1 MKKCYSVVYL
11 IYGID
16 GYSGQME
23 KSINFLKN
31 QTIASIHVIGMLA
44 MLMVII
50 VFSAI
55 VAYKEYQNFEIE
67 AERMHAEFIQ
77 KQKDTIVF
85 DTTRVLNFIYDAYE
99 YRDKKQD
106 EEAVKKQILH
116 AIEELYGRQDGTGY
130 IFVYDFNGVALSDP
144 VQRQNIGKNLYDTQD
159 TNGVMVIKD
168 LIDVSRTKEG
178 GFVEYQWLKPTTG
191 SLSPKISY
199 AKSFEPWGW
208 MVGTGVYL
216 DEVEKRIQTQRDILK
231 NKLNQYFLEMVFLL
245 AILFVVGI
253 VGIAITNRILQKEI
267 ASFSRYFKEASSTY
281 AMIDEEKIR
290 LSEFKKMV
298 HYINS
303 MISVIHQRKEKL
315 KEMNLTL
322 ESKVEQKTKD
332 LIEQNI
338 LLEQEKD
345 FNASLVKAQDSFIK
359 HSIHEINTPLAVIMT
374 HIDLFKM
381 KEGENR
387 YLSKI
392 EAASKIISNIYAD
405 LSYMVKKNRF
415 VYRKKDLNMSDF
427 LEERV
432 DFFSEIASGNNHRI
446 ITEIQKDVWIY
457 FSPEELQRIVDN
469 NLSNAL
475 KYANR
480 GTDVKVVLAQEKDEI
495 VLQFIGIS
503 PKIEDTERIFKPFER
518 ENDVRGGFGLG
529 LEIVYS
535 ICQKENVK
543 IEVRSDDEM
552 TLFCYRFKKK
562 EQDESIIA

>member
-1 MKKCYSVVYL
+1 ML
-11 IYGID
+11 LL
-16 GYSGQME
+16 QME
-23 KSINFLKN
+23 RMINFLKN
-31 QTIASIHVIGMLA
+31 KTIASIHVAGMLM
-44 MLMVII
+44 MLMVIV

-55 VAYKEYQNFEIE
+55 VVYKEYQNFEME
-67 AERMHAEFIQ
+67 AQNMHAEFIQ

-85 DTTRVLNFIYDAYE
+85 DTTRVLNFINDAYD
-99 YRDKKQD
+99 YRDKAQD
-106 EEAVKKQILH
+106 EATVKKQILH

-130 IFVYDFNGVALSDP
+130 IFVYDFNGVVLSDP
-144 VQRQNIGKNLYDTQD
+144 IQRQNVGKNLYETKD

-168 LIDVSRTKEG
+168 LIDISRTKEG

-191 SLSPKISY
+191 LLSPKISY

-216 DEVEKRIQTQRDILK
+216 DEVEKLIQTQRETLK
-231 NKLNQYFLEMVFLL
+231 NRLNHYSLQMVLL
-245 AILFVVGI
+245 LVILFIVGMVGI
-253 VGIAITNRILQKEI
+253 RITNHILNKEI
-267 ASFSRYFKEASSTY
+267 SLFNRYFEKAASTY
-281 AMIDEEKIR
+281 EKIDEENIR
-290 LSEFKKMV
+290 LFEFKKMV
-298 HYINS
+298 HYINT
-303 MISVIHQRKEKL
+303 MITAIQERKQKL
-315 KEMNLTL
+315 KELNLTL

-381 KEGENR
+381 KEGANR

-392 EAASKIISNIYAD
+392 EAASKIISNIYDD
-405 LSYMVKKNRF
+405 LSYMVKKNR
-415 VYRKKDLNMSDF
+415 VSYRKKHLNMSEF

-432 DFFSEIASGNNHRI
+432 DFFSEIAWGNQHRI
-446 ITEIQKDVWIY
+446 ITEIDHDLWVH

-469 NLSNAL
+469 NLSNAI

-480 GTDVKVVLAQEKDEI
+480 GTEVKVVLKEEQEEVI
-495 VLQFIGIS
+495 LEFIGSS

-529 LEIVYS
+529 LEIVYT
-535 ICQKENVK
+535 ICQKEHVK

-552 TLFCYRFKKK
+552 TRFSYRFKKK
-562 EQDESIIA
+562 EQDESITT

>member
-1 MKKCYSVVYL
+1 MLSL
-11 IYGID
+11 
-16 GYSGQME
+16 QME
-23 KSINFLKN
+23 CSINFLKN
-31 QTIASIHVIGMLA
+31 KTIASIHVVSMLL
-44 MLMVII
+44 MLMVIV
-50 VFSAI
+50 VFSAM
-55 VAYKEYQNFEIE
+55 VVYKEYRDFEIE
-67 AERMHAEFIQ
+67 AESLHAEFIQ

-85 DTTRVLNFIYDAYE
+85 DTTRVLNFIKDAYAS
-99 YRDKKQD
+99 RDREQD
-106 EEAVKKQILH
+106 EETVKQQILH

-130 IFVYDFNGVALSDP
+130 IFVYDFNGVVLSDP
-144 VQRQNIGKNLYDTQD
+144 IQRQNLGKNLYNTKD

-168 LIDVSRTKEG
+168 LIDISRTKEG
-178 GFVEYQWLKPTTG
+178 GFVEYLWLKPTTG

-216 DEVEKRIQTQRDILK
+216 DEVEKVIQNQRETLE
-231 NKLNQYFLEMVFLL
+231 NRLNHYSLQMVLL
-245 AILFVVGI
+245 LIILFIVGMVGI
-253 VGIAITNRILQKEI
+253 LITNHILNKEI
-267 ASFSRYFKEASSTY
+267 SLFNRYFKKAASTY
-281 AMIDEEKIR
+281 ERIDEENIR

-298 HYINS
+298 HYINT
-303 MISVIHQRKEKL
+303 MITAIQERKQKL
-315 KEMNLTL
+315 KELNLTL

-332 LIEQNI
+332 LSEQNI

-387 YLSKI
+387 YLRKI

-415 VYRKKDLNMSDF
+415 DYRKKHLDMSAF
-427 LEERV
+427 LKERV
-432 DFFSEIASGNNHRI
+432 DFFAEIALGNRHKI
-446 ITEIQKDVWIY
+446 IEEIDSHISIY
-457 FSPEELQRIVDN
+457 FSEEELQRIIDN
-469 NLSNAL
+469 NLSNAI

-480 GTDVKVVLAQEKDEI
+480 GTDIMVVLKEEKEEVI
-495 VLQFIGIS
+495 LEFIGNS

-529 LEIVYS
+529 LEIVYT
-535 ICQKENVK
+535 ICQKEHVK
-543 IEVRSDDEM
+543 IDVRSDDEM
-552 TLFCYRFKKK
+552 TLFSYRFKKK
-562 EQDESIIA
+562 EQNESITT

>member
-1 MKKCYSVVYL
+1 
-11 IYGID
+11 
-16 GYSGQME
+16 ME
-23 KSINFLKN
+23 SIINFVKN
-31 QTIASIHVIGMLA
+31 KTIASIHVVGMLM
-44 MLMVII
+44 MLIVII

-67 AERMHAEFIQ
+67 AQSIHSEFIQ

-85 DTTRVLNFIYDAYE
+85 DTTRVLNFINDAYAS
-99 YRDKKQD
+99 RDKEQD
-106 EEAVKKQILH
+106 DETVKKQILH

-130 IFVYDFNGVALSDP
+130 IFVYDFNGIVLSDP
-144 VQRQNIGKNLYDTQD
+144 IQRQNIGKNLYETKD

-168 LIDVSRTKEG
+168 LIDISQTKEG
-178 GFVEYQWLKPTTG
+178 GFVEYLWLKPTTG
-191 SLSPKISY
+191 LLSPKISY

-216 DEVEKRIQTQRDILK
+216 DEVEKVIQNQREILK
-231 NKLNQYFLEMVFLL
+231 NKLNHYFFQMLL
-245 AILFVVGI
+245 LLIILFIVGMVGI
-253 VGIAITNRILQKEI
+253 IITNHILNKEI
-267 ASFSRYFKEASSTY
+267 SLFNRYFEKAASTY
-281 AMIDEEKIR
+281 ERIDEENIQ

-298 HYINS
+298 HYINT
-303 MISVIHQRKEKL
+303 MISAIEQRKEKL
-315 KEMNLTL
+315 KELNLTL

-332 LIEQNI
+332 LSEQNI

-387 YLSKI
+387 YLTKI
-392 EAASKIISNIYAD
+392 EAASKIISNIYED
-405 LSYMVKKNRF
+405 LSYMVKKNR
-415 VYRKKDLNMSDF
+415 VTYRKKHLNMSAF

-432 DFFSEIASGNNHRI
+432 DFFSEIALGNKHHI
-446 ITEIQKDVWIY
+446 VSEIQNDLWIY

-469 NLSNAL
+469 NLSNAI
-475 KYANR
+475 KFANR
-480 GTDVKVVLAQEKDEI
+480 GTDVKVVLREEKEEI
-495 VLQFIGIS
+495 VLEFVGHS
-503 PKIEDTERIFKPFER
+503 PKIDDTERIFKPFER

-529 LEIVYS
+529 LEIVYT

-552 TLFCYRFKKK
+552 TVFCYRFKKK
-562 EQDESIIA
+562 EQDESIIT

>member
-1 MKKCYSVVYL
+1 
-11 IYGID
+11 
-16 GYSGQME
+16 ME
-23 KSINFLKN
+23 SIINFLKN
-31 QTIASIHVIGMLA
+31 KTIASIHVVGMLM

-67 AERMHAEFIQ
+67 AQSLHSEFIQ

-85 DTTRVLNFIYDAYE
+85 DTTRVLNFINNAYA
-99 YRDKKQD
+99 YRDKEQD
-106 EEAVKKQILH
+106 EETVKKQILH

-130 IFVYDFNGVALSDP
+130 IFVYDFNGVVLSDP
-144 VQRQNIGKNLYDTQD
+144 IQRQNIGENLYDTKD

-168 LIDVSRTKEG
+168 LIDISRTKEG

-191 SLSPKISY
+191 LLSPKISY

-216 DEVEKRIQTQRDILK
+216 DEVEKHIQMQREVLK
-231 NKLNQYFLEMVFLL
+231 NRLDQYSLKMVFLL
-245 AILFVVGI
+245 VILFI
-253 VGIAITNRILQKEI
+253 VGMIGILITNHILNKEI
-267 ASFSRYFKEASSTY
+267 SLFNRYFEKAASTY
-281 AMIDEEKIR
+281 ERIDEENIR

-298 HYINS
+298 HYINT
-303 MISVIHQRKEKL
+303 MISAIQHRTQKL
-315 KEMNLTL
+315 KELNLTL

-332 LIEQNI
+332 LSEQNI

-387 YLSKI
+387 YLTKI

-405 LSYMVKKNRF
+405 LSYMVKKNR
-415 VYRKKDLNMSDF
+415 VTYTKKHLNMSSF

-432 DFFSEIASGNNHRI
+432 DFFSEIALGNQHSI
-446 ITEIQKDVWIY
+446 ITEMQNDIWIY

-469 NLSNAL
+469 NLSNAI

-480 GTDVKVVLAQEKDEI
+480 GTDVKVVLREEKEEI
-495 VLQFIGIS
+495 VLEFVGRS
-503 PKIEDTERIFKPFER
+503 PKIDDTERIFKPFER

-529 LEIVYS
+529 LEIVYT

-552 TLFCYRFKKK
+552 TVFCYRFKKK
-562 EQDESIIA
+562 EQDESIIT

>member
-67 AERMHAEFIQ
+67 AERMHTEFIQ

-99 YRDKKQD
+99 YRDKEQD